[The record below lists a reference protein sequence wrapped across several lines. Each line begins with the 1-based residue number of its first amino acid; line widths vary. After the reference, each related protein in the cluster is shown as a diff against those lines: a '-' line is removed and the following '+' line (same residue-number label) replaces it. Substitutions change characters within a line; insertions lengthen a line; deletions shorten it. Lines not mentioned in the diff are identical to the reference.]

1 MLISPEIDHFIVEAS
16 LMESSGANK
25 QAVPIQQLNKTKPP
39 RIKSEES
46 EEERKQYLSILRS
59 AGGELLEDGR
69 HGLRIAGW
77 RIETM
82 KRPILNSDARQE
94 WEKNLGSAHLPEM
107 VFGESSLELVHEE
120 TGIKIHFN
128 AFDALQGWKQEALP
142 PVEVPAAAKWKFRS
156 KPSQQVILDYDYTF
170 TTPYSGSEVLE
181 PNRKQVEMDVQA
193 RETSECLCWIE
204 SEDRINLV
212 ALQSKDPILF
222 YDEVVLYEDE
232 LADNGVSLLTVKVRV
247 MPTCW
252 FLLLRFWLR
261 VDGVL
266 MRVRDTRMYCSFES
280 DSKGMPVVI
289 RERCGRESTFEA
301 LAVRGFP
308 SESCAYSDPNLIN
321 ERLPIIWQIHEKLSC

>member
-1 MLISPEIDHFIVEAS
+1 MAS
-16 LMESSGANK
+16 GEDNK
-25 QAVPIQQLNKTKPP
+25 QAVPLQQFKKTKPP
-39 RIKSEES
+39 GVKSEES

-77 RIETM
+77 RIETT

-94 WEKNLGSAHLPEM
+94 WEKNLGSTHLPEM

-170 TTPYSGSEVLE
+170 TTPYSGSEVHE
-181 PNRKQVEMDVQA
+181 PSRKQVEMDVQA
-193 RETSECLCWIE
+193 RKTSECLCWIE
-204 SEDRINLV
+204 SEDRINLI

-266 MRVRDTRMYCSFES
+266 MRVRDTRIYCAFES
-280 DSKGMPVVI
+280 DTKGIPVVI
-289 RERCGRESTFEA
+289 RERCRREGTFEA
-301 LAVRGFP
+301 LAARGFP
-308 SESCAYSDPNLIN
+308 SESCAYSDPNLIY
-321 ERLPIIWQIHEKLSC
+321 ERLPVVWQKYEKLSF

>member
-1 MLISPEIDHFIVEAS
+1 MQFWHEGDSNCGCIFDEAGVHVDPEKIKVIQDWPTTS
-16 LMESSGANK
+16 TLME
-25 QAVPIQQLNKTKPP
+25 LHTF
-39 RIKSEES
+39 
-46 EEERKQYLSILRS
+46 L
-59 AGGELLEDGR
+59 
-69 HGLRIAGW
+69 GLTNFYQR
-77 RIETM
+77 
-82 KRPILNSDARQE
+82 
-94 WEKNLGSAHLPEM
+94 WEKKLNTTHLPEM
-107 VFGESSLELVHEE
+107 VFGESSLELAHEE

-128 AFDALQGWKQEALP
+128 AFDALLGWKEEALP

-181 PNRKQVEMDVQA
+181 PSRKVKTGSTSKETNQTLRWVEC
-193 RETSECLCWIE
+193 EE
-204 SEDRINLV
+204 RINLV

-266 MRVRDTRMYCSFES
+266 MRLRDTRMYCAFET

-289 RERCGRESTFEA
+289 RECNRREGTFKA
-301 LAVRGFP
+301 LAARGFP
-308 SESCAYSDPNLIN
+308 SDSSAYSDPNLIS
-321 ERLPIIWQIHEKLSC
+321 ERLPITSQICEKLSF